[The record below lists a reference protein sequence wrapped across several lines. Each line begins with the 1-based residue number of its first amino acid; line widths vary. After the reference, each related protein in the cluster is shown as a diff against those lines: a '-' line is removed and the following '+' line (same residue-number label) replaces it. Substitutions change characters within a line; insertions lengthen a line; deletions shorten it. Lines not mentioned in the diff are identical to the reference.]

1 MNTLKKRK
9 PRCSIAWWTMHDG
22 RAVWRMNRRGLS
34 LIIAMVLCVMASAC
48 AQRDGDGTEVD
59 SSSVSSRAQTHSAVL
74 MLEGQAEAVLYT
86 TIQSAAFPYYIDVDE
101 QRFSFHHDDGEGMD
115 VISYRSN
122 DSQGAERI
130 SIFFQEPLETSG
142 EDDFI
147 RLAAKT
153 LESIGYTVED
163 AQQVT
168 VGRGHYF
175 GKRIVGTDGKHSQE
189 FYSFHHEEHNVIV
202 NMTYSAGEMEDVAAR
217 MRHMLSTFEI
227 TS

>member
-1 MNTLKKRK
+1 
-9 PRCSIAWWTMHDG
+9 
-22 RAVWRMNRRGLS
+22 
-34 LIIAMVLCVMASAC
+34 MAEA
-48 AQRDGDGTEVD
+48 G
-59 SSSVSSRAQTHSAVL
+59 SSSVSSQAQTHSAVL

-86 TIQSAAFPYYIDVDE
+86 TIQSAAFPYHIDVDE
-101 QRFSFHHDDGEGMD
+101 QRFSFRHNDEEGVD
-115 VISYRSN
+115 VISYRSD
-122 DSQGAERI
+122 DSQGVERI

-147 RLAAKT
+147 HLAAKT
-153 LESIGYTVED
+153 LESIGYAVED

-189 FYSFHHEEHNVIV
+189 FYSFHHEGHNVIV
-202 NMTYSAGEMEDVAAR
+202 NMTYSVGEMEEVAAR

-227 TS
+227 TA

>member
-1 MNTLKKRK
+1 
-9 PRCSIAWWTMHDG
+9 
-22 RAVWRMNRRGLS
+22 MNRRVLAFV
-34 LIIAMVLCVMASAC
+34 IAIVLCAMASAC
-48 AQRDGDGTEVD
+48 TKRVGESAEAG
-59 SSSVSSRAQTHSAVL
+59 SSSVSSQAQTHSAVL

-86 TIQSAAFPYYIDVDE
+86 TIQSTAFPYHIDVDE
-101 QRFSFHHDDGEGMD
+101 QRFSFRHNDGEGVD
-115 VISYRSN
+115 VISYRSD
-122 DSQGAERI
+122 DSQGVERI

-147 RLAAKT
+147 HLAAKT
-153 LESIGYTVED
+153 LESIGYAVED

-175 GKRIVGTDGKHSQE
+175 GKRIVGTDGTHSQE
-189 FYSFHHEEHNVIV
+189 FYSLHHEEHNIMI
-202 NMTYSAGEMEDVAAR
+202 NLTYSAGEMEEVAAR

>member
-1 MNTLKKRK
+1 MNMPKKRK
-9 PRCSIAWWTMHDG
+9 PRCSIAWWTMRDG
-22 RAVWRMNRRGLS
+22 WAVWRMNRRVLS
-34 LIIAMVLCVMASAC
+34 LIIAIVLCAMTSAC
-48 AQRDGDGTEVD
+48 AQRDGDLTEAG

-86 TIQSAAFPYYIDVDE
+86 TIQSMAFPYHIDVDE
-101 QRFSFHHDDGEGMD
+101 QRFSFRHDDGEGMD

-122 DSQGAERI
+122 DSQGVERI

-147 RLAAKT
+147 HLAAQT

-189 FYSFHHEEHNVIV
+189 FYSFHHEEHNVMV
-202 NMTYSAGEMEDVAAR
+202 NMTYTVGEMEEVAAR